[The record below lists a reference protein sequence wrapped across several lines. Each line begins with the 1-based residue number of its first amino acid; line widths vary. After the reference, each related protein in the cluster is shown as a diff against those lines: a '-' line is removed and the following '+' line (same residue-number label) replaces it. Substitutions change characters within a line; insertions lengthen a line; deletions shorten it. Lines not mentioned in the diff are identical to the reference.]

1 MPTDPFAEAFAAIG
15 ADFETYFAPLLAN
28 VTVESVDPDPGTA
41 LVTVAAVP
49 ALKRTRRRNPF
60 TTQGG
65 ELAADTQR
73 FVFRASRVSFLL
85 KARDRVTEA
94 DGTVWEVDDRGA
106 ELIARDQLWTLNVT
120 KKRS

>member
-1 MPTDPFAEAFAAIG
+1 MDPVAEAFAGIG
-15 ADFETYFAPLLAN
+15 ADFETYFASLLAD
-28 VTVESVDPDPGTA
+28 VTVESVDPDTGTA
-41 LVTVAAVP
+41 LVTAEAVP

-73 FVFRASRVSFLL
+73 FVFRASRIDALL
-85 KARDRVTEA
+85 KNRDRITEA
-94 DGTVWEVDDRGA
+94 DGTVWTVDERGA

-120 KKRS
+120 RQKG